1 MGVDPSAILLFPS
14 IFPPPQCPT
23 EGIVDIPFVASRKLN
38 LPGPGPGIV
47 FWWLSAYFGAVR
59 IIVTGLV
66 GQYPFGGVIWD
77 YLQYLLGFRALGHEV
92 LYLEDSGAW
101 PYDPEA
107 GTVTDDCSFALRSLK
122 KIFADFGIPDAWV
135 YRNGADGKFH
145 GAGEARARDWLRHG
159 DLLVNVSSA
168 GWLRDYDLRV
178 GHRMFID
185 GDPMFCQIG
194 LLDGSDPL
202 YAGRL
207 RDHDSHFTFGLSVG
221 TTGCPV
227 PTDGITWK
235 PTVQPVAMDHWPQ
248 SPPPPKAPW
257 TTVMNWASY
266 RPKIWE
272 GRPYGQKDLE
282 FEKFLN
288 LPALTPAKLRIAM
301 GLGVDGKRPAERL
314 RNLGWDLVEPQEV
327 VPDHLTY
334 REFLQSSVGE
344 WSVAKHGY
352 VAGQTGWFSC
362 RSACYLAL
370 GRPVVVEET
379 GWSRHL
385 PAGKGALAFRDAAE
399 AAEGIA
405 QVSSDYPAHAQAA
418 RKMAVEFFEA
428 KKVCQDLLRA
438 I

>member
-1 MGVDPSAILLFPS
+1 M
-14 IFPPPQCPT
+14 
-23 EGIVDIPFVASRKLN
+23 
-38 LPGPGPGIV
+38 
-47 FWWLSAYFGAVR
+47 R

-77 YLQYLLGFRALGHEV
+77 YLQYLLGFRSLGHEV
-92 LYLEDSGAW
+92 LYVEDSGAW
-101 PYDPEA
+101 PYDPEV
-107 GTVTDDCSFALRSLK
+107 GTITADCSFALRSLK
-122 KIFADFGIPDAWV
+122 KIFSDFDMREAWV

-145 GAGEARARDWLRHG
+145 GAGEAKARDWLRHG

-221 TTGCPV
+221 TPTCPV
-227 PTDGITWK
+227 PTDGIAWK
-235 PTVQPVAMDHWPQ
+235 PTVQPIALDQWPV
-248 SPPPPKAPW
+248 SDPPSAAPW

-266 RPKIWE
+266 RPKIWK

-282 FEKFLN
+282 FEKFTALPRLTRQKLN
-288 LPALTPAKLRIAM
+288 IAM
-301 GLGVDGKRPAERL
+301 GLGVDGKRPAEKL
-314 RNLGWDLVEPQEV
+314 RALGWDLVEPQEV
-327 VPDHLTY
+327 VPDHPTY
-334 REFLQSSVGE
+334 REFLRGSFGE

-352 VAGQTGWFSC
+352 VHGETGWFSC

-370 GRPVVVEET
+370 GRPVVVQET

-385 PAGKGALAFRDAAE
+385 PSGQGALAFHTPEE
-399 AAEGIA
+399 AAAAMDEVA
-405 QVSSDYPAHAQAA
+405 ADYGSHARAA
-418 RKMAVEFFEA
+418 RRLAVDFFDS
-428 KKVCQDLLRA
+428 KKVCTELLKK